1 MTKAMT
7 AAAMILLLA
16 LGAAWAAQEGAKN
29 SATEAT
35 VDNPELVKLFNQAV
49 DLLEQKKY
57 EEAGSLLDKV
67 VAMNPDSS
75 IALKLRNQAKQQAL
89 LDAFLEAPPETVDT
103 IKKFFA
109 LAERGRREWLRD
121 QERIGKSVAKLV
133 AAKEPTDIWTAIA
146 ELKTAGQH
154 AVPQLF
160 DALKKGKRDSH
171 TTIDM
176 ALMAC
181 GPTVVLPLCEALNV
195 QDDLVKQEIIFVL
208 GQIKDTRALPALAA
222 IAASDSPA
230 PVKENALDSIKRIA
244 GGNLQSAPVYYLE
257 QARAYY
263 RQRYDVLQNPHDDF
277 IIWGW
282 NAKDQSLV
290 SRAVPEYAFY
300 LEMTEKLCYQAI
312 ALDETF
318 ESVYPLLI
326 CSYLQQ
332 LNTYTSL
339 LDAAEKGTLKNL
351 TEAEIAGL
359 KARKER
365 VAGILSTATA
375 LGKQHFYGALNLALQ
390 EGNSTVAVACEDV
403 LRSLGSPADLPVI
416 VSGKGDRNMPGAG
429 ATADPLVAALDS
441 DSKQVRYNAAVALA
455 GMSTRAFPGSYKV
468 VTVLCQALGERGA
481 RVVLVADADIQVTN
495 QLKSDL
501 NEAGYIADVA
511 SDPDAALVAGFSVPL
526 KDALIVDA
534 GFAKSTDRFLT
545 DYRTSR
551 MPIILLCTEENLDT
565 AKAAYGG
572 KVSGIV
578 MKPVELPALQASL
591 ESAFKGM
598 KDTSGKALALK
609 MNYMAANAI
618 ASLNPA
624 GTVLPLDTAVGVLA
638 QSLELPDEVRLE
650 SMKALG
656 NIGSQAA
663 EPDLASVAANA
674 GNSAAAR
681 QAALNALTA
690 IAIKHGTVSF
700 TVRELAE
707 KLLADGEVGIREAA
721 ARLLGAS
728 ASSATPIKQLIANP
742 NWVDDVA
749 LNAAQPE

>member
-1 MTKAMT
+1 MTKVMT
-7 AAAMILLLA
+7 AAAMVLLVV
-16 LGAAWAAQEGAKN
+16 LGVAWAAQEGAKET
-29 SATEAT
+29 ATETT
-35 VDNPELVKLFNQAV
+35 VDNPELVKLFNKAV

-57 EEAGSLLDKV
+57 QEAGGLLDKV

-89 LDAFLEAPPETVDT
+89 LDAFLEAPPETVDA

-121 QERIGKSVAKLV
+121 QKRIAESVAKLV
-133 AAKEPTDIWTAIA
+133 AAKEPTHIWTAIA

-154 AVPQLF
+154 AAPQLF
-160 DALKKGKRDSH
+160 DALKKGKRDDH

-176 ALMAC
+176 AIMSC
-181 GPTVVLPLCEALNV
+181 GPAVVLPLCEALNV

-222 IAASDSPA
+222 VAAGDAPA
-230 PVKENALDSIKRIA
+230 SVKENALDSIKRIA
-244 GGNLQSAPVYYLE
+244 AGNLQSAPVYYYE
-257 QARAYY
+257 QAQAYY

-277 IIWGW
+277 IIWSW

-290 SRAVPEYAFY
+290 SRAAPEYAFY

-332 LNTYTSL
+332 LNTYSSL
-339 LDAAEKGTLKNL
+339 LDAVDEGTLQNL
-351 TEAEIAGL
+351 SEEEIAGL
-359 KARKER
+359 KARKDR

-375 LGKQHFYGALNLALQ
+375 LGKQHFYGALNFALQ
-390 EGNSTVAVACEDV
+390 EGNSTVAVACEDI
-403 LRSLGSPADLPVI
+403 LRRLGSPADLPVI
-416 VSGKGDRNMPGAG
+416 VGGKGDRNMPAAA

-455 GMSTRAFPGSYKV
+455 GMSTRAFPGSDRV
-468 VTVLCQALGERGA
+468 LPVLCQALGERGA
-481 RVVLVADADIQVTN
+481 RVVLVADADVQVTN

-501 NEAGYIADVA
+501 NEAGYIADIA
-511 SDPDAALVAGFSVPL
+511 SDPDTALVAGFSVPV
-526 KDALIVDA
+526 KDALVVDA
-534 GFAKSTDRFLT
+534 GFAKSIGRFLA
-545 DYRTSR
+545 DFRTSR
-551 MPIILLCTEENLDT
+551 MPVILLCTEANMEA
-565 AKAAYGG
+565 AKAAYEG

-578 MKPVELPALQASL
+578 MKPVEMAALQAAL
-591 ESAFKGM
+591 ESAFKGA

-609 MNYMAANAI
+609 MNYTAANAI
-618 ASLNPA
+618 ASLDPA
-624 GTVLPLDTAVGVLA
+624 GTVLPLDTAVEALA
-638 QSLELPDEVRLE
+638 KSLDLPDEVKLE

-674 GNSAAAR
+674 GNSVAAR
-681 QAALNALTA
+681 QAALDALTA

-700 TVRELAE
+700 GVRELAE
-707 KLLADGEVGIREAA
+707 KLLADGDTTIREAA

-742 NWVDDVA
+742 NWIDDVA
-749 LNAAQPE
+749 LKTAKPE